1 MNCPVCDLSIP
12 ASSRHCPGC
21 GFPVAL
27 ASMNLAPLPADPAS
41 AGADGE
47 PGPAPRT
54 VARPVPNPD
63 EEANA
68 VIARGLEDRIGLLR
82 TLGGG
87 APDVTGAMCEAALSE
102 ASGQVANAAQILRSA
117 ERRLDEET
125 QSILRRRLAS
135 VESRVRELEGR
146 GLQLGVTDELS
157 RISATERA
165 ADPGEAVVYLLEVE
179 RHLGSLESTWG
190 GLVGLLGEISALRT
204 EADRLGISYDTLP
217 PRLLALDGGRS
228 PPELREEALDDL
240 VQEAAQGL
248 MILHDALLPALETE
262 LDRHGQA
269 MHRLP
274 TGNAPSEAVR
284 RLHET
289 TRRHLKDGRLSDAA
303 KSLVDL
309 RRALSAIESRPAV
322 PVHRPPTAPPA
333 SEPGP
338 DLLPALVKKAQG
350 LAARV
355 RALPHDTE
363 LSRWAAEQ
371 IREAT
376 ELLRARRLSEA
387 DAALSRLM
395 ASLASA
401 SARS

>member
-12 ASSRHCPGC
+12 SSSRHCPGC
-21 GFPVAL
+21 GLPIAL
-27 ASMNLAPLPADPAS
+27 ATFNLAPFEADPAS
-41 AGADGE
+41 AGAETE
-47 PGPAPRT
+47 PGPAPRGA
-54 VARPVPNPD
+54 ARPTPNPD

-68 VIARGLEDRIGLLR
+68 AIARALEDRMGLLR

-125 QSILRRRLAS
+125 QGILRRRLAS

-146 GLQLGVTDELS
+146 GLQLGVTDELA

-190 GLVGLLGEISALRT
+190 GLVGLLAEIFALRT
-204 EADRLGISYDTLP
+204 EADRLGIPYGELP
-217 PRLLALDGGRS
+217 PRLLSLDGGRS
-228 PPELREEALDDL
+228 PPELREEALDSL

-248 MILHDALLPALETE
+248 MVLHDALLPALELE

-269 MHRLP
+269 LHRLP

-289 TRRHLKDGRLSDAA
+289 TRRHLRDGRLSDAA

-322 PVHRPPTAPPA
+322 PVHRPAPTPA
-333 SEPGP
+333 AAEPSP

-355 RALPHDTE
+355 RALPHDSE

-376 ELLRARRLSEA
+376 DLLRERRLAEA
-387 DAALSRLM
+387 DATLTRLM
-395 ASLASA
+395 ASLTAPPPRA
-401 SARS
+401 